1 MNDQNNS
8 LVTIKDVIKDFQGP
22 YGIIHVLKSVNLEV
36 QRGEMIGLRGPS
48 GAGKSTLVN
57 MITGID
63 RPTSGEVLVAGERLE
78 KMTENQLARH
88 RGEFIGVVFQFFQL
102 LPTLTIVE
110 NVLLPMDFSR
120 KWTPR
125 QRYER
130 AMTLLE
136 QMDVADQAHKLPAAL
151 SGGQQQ
157 RAAIARALANDPPLL
172 VADEPTGNLDSRTAD
187 HVFQIFETLV
197 ANGKTFI
204 MVTHDVQLAGR
215 MPRLIE
221 VLDGRLFENETPKS
235 NGSHTLN

>member
-1 MNDQNNS
+1 MCSN
-8 LVTIKDVIKDFQGP
+8 T
-22 YGIIHVLKSVNLEV
+22 VNLEV
-36 QRGEMIGLRGPS
+36 HRGEMIGLRGPS

-78 KMTENQLARH
+78 KITENQLARH

-136 QMDVADQAHKLPAAL
+136 QMDVADQAPKLPRPL
-151 SGGQQQ
+151 GWHT
-157 RAAIARALANDPPLL
+157 ARRHRPRPGKRSTAV
-172 VADEPTGNLDSRTAD
+172 VADYPQLTG
-187 HVFQIFETLV
+187 
-197 ANGKTFI
+197 
-204 MVTHDVQLAGR
+204 
-215 MPRLIE
+215 
-221 VLDGRLFENETPKS
+221 
-235 NGSHTLN
+235 